1 MWATRQRLIKSS
13 ASRLLPSNHIVL
25 IFFWLGS
32 VGTIGWSGLVW
43 GRSWG
48 RRAQNPSYALVIN
61 NDGLHGGRQ
70 YCKTMT
76 LRRGAY
82 STMVRAMAGKARESG
97 REGPGSVSGRGS
109 GVTVA
114 AVDGQMNL
122 GLRSVRRRWRE

>member
-82 STMVRAMAGKARESG
+82 STMVRARWLG
-97 REGPGSVSGRGS
+97 RRGSLGGRGPGLLAAGVRGLLWLLWTGR
-109 GVTVA
+109 
-114 AVDGQMNL
+114 
-122 GLRSVRRRWRE
+122 